1 MSVATARHFA
11 PKPGNK
17 AVSLFRDKSQKY
29 KQQKKPQSKPIPWVD
44 VSDEEPRHKD
54 DKNPLKRNGA
64 VVNGQEQGQRRKKPR
79 HSSNGEQKDS
89 SSGAG
94 PSSASKASAIQQ
106 QRKDLPIAQGREA
119 LIEEIRANDVTVLL
133 GETGSGK
140 TTRKSH
146 APRYH
151 DVTSYLEH

>member
-1 MSVATARHFA
+1 MSVATARHFGS
-11 PKPGNK
+11 KPGSK
-17 AVSLFRDKSQKY
+17 VVSLFRDKSHKY
-29 KQQKKPQSKPIPWVD
+29 KQKKQQSKPIPWVD
-44 VSDEEPRHKD
+44 VSDEEPRHKG

-79 HSSNGEQKDS
+79 HSSNSEQKDTNN
-89 SSGAG
+89 GAG

-119 LIEEIRANDVTVLL
+119 LIEEIRSNDVTVLL

-151 DVTSYLEH
+151 NFASHPEH